1 MTRESR
7 HSGGP
12 PPDPE
17 TRMLPDARPSR
28 RTECPDPDRPCRHT
42 AGDRLPGRRGPA
54 PRTVRSVRPSTP
66 ARGARCPAVPA
77 VDPGTTVGPDGVL
90 CPSSVR
96 PRRWTADRCGAGTHR
111 SGADASAA
119 GEGDDPRPT
128 RAVVQGAVDD
138 DRDVEVV
145 PAVVPCRSAGTWVP
159 DQAVQARGP
168 AAGQLDPGR
177 GSLRSDRPLLTV
189 RRTAVG
195 ARCRGGP
202 HVTGTGDD
210 VRPGLG
216 AVSCHSRP
224 PG

>member
-1 MTRESR
+1 MTGESR
-7 HSGGP
+7 HSGEP

-17 TRMLPDARPSR
+17 TGMLPDARPSR
-28 RTECPDPDRPCRHT
+28 RTECPGPDRRVGTLPAT
-42 AGDRLPGRRGPA
+42 GSPADADRR
-54 PRTVRSVRPSTP
+54 PRTVRSVGPSTP
-66 ARGARCPAVPA
+66 ARNARRPAVPA
-77 VDPGTTVGPDGVL
+77 VDPGATVGPDGVL
-90 CPSSVR
+90 RPSSVR
-96 PRRWTADRCGAGTHR
+96 PGRWTADRCGAGTHR
-111 SGADASAA
+111 SGADASAV
-119 GEGDDPRPT
+119 GEGDDLRPT
-128 RAVVQGAVDD
+128 RAVARCAVDD

-145 PAVVPCRSAGTWVP
+145 PTVVPCRSAGTRVP
-159 DQAVQARGP
+159 DQAVHARGP